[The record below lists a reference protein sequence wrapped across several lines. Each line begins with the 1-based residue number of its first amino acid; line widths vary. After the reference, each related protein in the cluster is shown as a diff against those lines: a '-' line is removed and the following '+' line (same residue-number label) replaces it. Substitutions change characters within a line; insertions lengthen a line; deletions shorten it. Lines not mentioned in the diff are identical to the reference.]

1 MLIKQYQKQRGDDV
15 ELADN
20 KNKNNN
26 NEQDITEDDVA
37 QYLKSHSGFF
47 LKRDDLLMELELAH
61 PSGKAVSLLE
71 RQVTLL
77 RERNMD
83 MRTRL
88 GGLMENAENN
98 DQLYDKTQ
106 QLVLGLIEAQG
117 LDSIVNTFNRSL
129 LSDFGIDY
137 SNLTLFGNPD
147 QHRNVMSRMVPVD
160 DAFEKIPSLLKSNNA
175 TCGVLRPEELQFLF
189 VDQAGHVGSAA
200 VIPLSHSHPLG
211 VIAIGSKDSHHFSS
225 TMGTV
230 FLSYIAEVL
239 NRLIP
244 RYL

>member
-1 MLIKQYQKQRGDDV
+1 MEV
-15 ELADN
+15 AD
-20 KNKNNN
+20 KNNN
-26 NEQDITEDDVA
+26 SDNSNDRDITEEEVA

-71 RQVTLL
+71 RQVSLL

-83 MRTRL
+83 MRNRL
-88 GGLMENAENN
+88 GGLMENAEDN

-106 QLVLGLIEAQG
+106 QLVLALIEAQG

-129 LSDFGIDY
+129 LSDFNVDF
-137 SNLTLFGNPD
+137 SNLTLFGNPE
-147 QHRNVMSRMVPVD
+147 QHRSVTSRMIPVD
-160 DAFEKIPSLLKSNNA
+160 DAYAQIPSLLKSNNA

-189 VDQAGHVGSAA
+189 ADQAEQIGSAA
-200 VIPLSHSHPLG
+200 VMPLNHSNPLG
-211 VIAIGSKDSHHFSS
+211 VIAIGSRDPHHFSS
-225 TMGTV
+225 TMGTL

-244 RYL
+244 RYI